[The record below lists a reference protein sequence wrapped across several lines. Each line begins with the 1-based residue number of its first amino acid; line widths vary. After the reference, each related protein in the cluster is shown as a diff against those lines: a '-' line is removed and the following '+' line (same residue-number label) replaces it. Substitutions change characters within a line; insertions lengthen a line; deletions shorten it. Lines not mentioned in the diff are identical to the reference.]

1 MEDNQQILE
10 AIKAGK
16 DDKALNSLYTEIYPK
31 IESFILKNGGDTE
44 EAADIF
50 QDAVL
55 IFYKQVKQ
63 GKFKEEN
70 PIAGFVFT
78 VSRNLWYNRV
88 KKKNRNNDLT
98 EHEYNIAEDRD
109 VEGDL
114 LTEEREKKINELLS
128 HMEEKCKN
136 ILIDSIFNKLSM
148 EEISE
153 KMGFSSSDVAKTKNY
168 KCKKKL
174 IKVLQNNPE
183 FKNLIFNNDG

>member
-98 EHEYNIAEDRD
+98 EYEYNIAEDRD
-109 VEGDL
+109 VEEDL

-148 EEISE
+148 QEISD
-153 KMGFSSSDVAKTKNY
+153 KMGFTSSDVAKTKNY